1 MLKESVHFKMAHT
14 EVIRVAVVTIS
25 EVLFGEFARIIK
37 KEEDKEEKA
46 LVGEELGH
54 TASFISSQKTVS
66 FSEPKQFWD
75 VYVVCFRSTSFRLPD
90 LHQLCRVM
98 RSMFFYF
105 KFQSLYS

>member
-1 MLKESVHFKMAHT
+1 MLKESVHFNMSHT
-14 EVIRVAVVTIS
+14 EVIRVAVVMIF

-37 KEEDKEEKA
+37 KEEKEEKA

-54 TASFISSQKTVS
+54 TASFNSSQKTVS

-98 RSMFFYF
+98 RSNVFYF